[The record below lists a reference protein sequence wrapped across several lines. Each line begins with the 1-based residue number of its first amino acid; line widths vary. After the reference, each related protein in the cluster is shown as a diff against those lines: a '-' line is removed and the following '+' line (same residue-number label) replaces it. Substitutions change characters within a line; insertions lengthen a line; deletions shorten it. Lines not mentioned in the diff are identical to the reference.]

1 MCTLLA
7 FIPTRASLGDI
18 YAGTEMEANG
28 EYGIFMPFLGDY
40 YQVTRGW
47 AAQRTEW
54 WSLLQRVF
62 AGGDVA
68 SEVNTYCQNSN
79 K

>member
-1 MCTLLA
+1 
-7 FIPTRASLGDI
+7 
-18 YAGTEMEANG
+18 MEANG